1 MVNFGSLGTDAT
13 LTRIVLWQ
21 TIGQLL
27 GAGLNPYWRA
37 LEYKVNART
46 PNAVL
51 SPADLASAVV
61 RGFMD
66 HDPAASQAGESGVDG
81 TRFDVLVGLAGLA
94 PAPEQLAEALRRKLI
109 PEDAGSATGVGF
121 MQGIEQGNLANK
133 WAQMVIDLA
142 QQLPT
147 PVLALTALL
156 KGQTDEATARALYQ
170 EFGGMA
176 VNPQTGEDYFALA
189 FDTEG
194 EGPSPVEAGV
204 LARRGII
211 PWDGEGPAVTSFH
224 QAFKESQYRNKW
236 EAGFRALS
244 EYLPPPRTVTALLR
258 EGVITDDQAS
268 TLFQD
273 AGLSAELAAAYVAS
287 AHTQKTATA
296 KTLGVSTIEQLYE
309 DRYLTRDQARTYLT
323 GEGYSSDDA
332 DYMLEVRDLS
342 VHEKALRGV
351 VTKLQTLYV
360 GRKIDAAAVTT
371 DLTTLGFQA
380 AQITDLLSLWDIER
394 NANVRELTAAQIEL
408 AFHWQ
413 VIDQQAA
420 QARLEAMGYSAHD
433 AWIALSAH
441 EHTVLPGEPP
451 T

>member
-1 MVNFGSLGTDAT
+1 MVNFSGLGTDAT

-66 HDPAASQAGESGVDG
+66 AGSAQSQAQESGVDSA
-81 TRFDVLVGLAGLA
+81 RFQTLVDLAGLA
-94 PAPEQLAEALRRKLI
+94 PAPEQLAEALRRHLI
-109 PEDAGSATGVGF
+109 PADAGSGEGVGF
-121 MQGIEQGNLANK
+121 IQGIEQGNLANK
-133 WAQMVIDLA
+133 WADMIKGLSEA
-142 QQLPT
+142 LPT

-156 KGQTDEATARALYQ
+156 KGQTDEATARAFYK
-170 EFGGMA
+170 EFGGMD
-176 VNPQTGEDYFALA
+176 VNPATGEDYFALA
-189 FDTEG
+189 FHTEG

-211 PWDGEGPAVTSFH
+211 PWDGEGPEITSFH

-244 EYLPPPRTVTALLR
+244 VYLPPPRTITALLR
-258 EGVITDDQAS
+258 EGVITDEQAA

-273 AGLSAELAAAYVAS
+273 AGLSAELAAAYVTS
-287 AHTQKTATA
+287 AHHQKTAAA

-309 DRYLTRDQARTYLT
+309 DRYITRDQASTFLQ
-323 GEGYSSDDA
+323 GAGYSADDA
-332 DYMLEVRDLS
+332 NYMLEVRDLS
-342 VHEKALRGV
+342 VHERALRSV

-360 GRKIDAAAVTT
+360 SRKIDAAAVSA

-380 AQITDLLSLWDIER
+380 AQVTDLTSLWDIER
-394 NANVRELTAAQIEL
+394 TANVRELTASQVEQAL
-408 AFHWQ
+408 HWG
-413 VIDQQAA
+413 VIDQATA
-420 QARLEAMGYSAHD
+420 QARLEAMGYHPHD
-433 AWIALSAH
+433 AWLALSVH
-441 EHTVLPGEPP
+441 EHQALPNEPAP
-451 T
+451 